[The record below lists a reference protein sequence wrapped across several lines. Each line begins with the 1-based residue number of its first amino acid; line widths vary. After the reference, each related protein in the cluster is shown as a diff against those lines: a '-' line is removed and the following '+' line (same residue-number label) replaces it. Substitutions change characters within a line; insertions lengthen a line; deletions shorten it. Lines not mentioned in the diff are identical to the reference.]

1 MPRAGA
7 IFLLAAAS
15 PAARAPIRPADRRSG
30 MCMRL
35 RMSLSV
41 CSSRLRRVR
50 FALAV
55 DEETPNEA
63 CAQSG
68 ADRQYCTALP
78 ILKFSLGAA

>member
-1 MPRAGA
+1 MPHAGA

-15 PAARAPIRPADRRSG
+15 PAAQAPIRPADRRAG
-30 MCMRL
+30 VHMRL

-41 CSSRLRRVR
+41 CSLRLRRVR

-55 DEETPNEA
+55 DEETPDAA

-78 ILKFSLGAA
+78 ILKFSLGVA